1 MALQRRVDPGLQ
13 GQVIVD
19 EGGGHGVDH
28 LRVLWLRRINWAQGV
43 ETVHCKNVWCRDCI
57 APGVNKSRFNQ
68 VIPSIF
74 MPDSFRTNWKDSF
87 KIFYMR

>member
-19 EGGGHGVDH
+19 EGGGHGGHGVDH

-43 ETVHCKNVWCRDCI
+43 ETVHCKNVWCRDC
-57 APGVNKSRFNQ
+57 NSSRGE
-68 VIPSIF
+68 
-74 MPDSFRTNWKDSF
+74 
-87 KIFYMR
+87 

>member
-19 EGGGHGVDH
+19 EGGGHDGHGCHGGNGGHGGHGVDH

-43 ETVHCKNVWCRDCI
+43 ETVHCKNVWCRDC
-57 APGVNKSRFNQ
+57 NSSRGE
-68 VIPSIF
+68 
-74 MPDSFRTNWKDSF
+74 
-87 KIFYMR
+87 